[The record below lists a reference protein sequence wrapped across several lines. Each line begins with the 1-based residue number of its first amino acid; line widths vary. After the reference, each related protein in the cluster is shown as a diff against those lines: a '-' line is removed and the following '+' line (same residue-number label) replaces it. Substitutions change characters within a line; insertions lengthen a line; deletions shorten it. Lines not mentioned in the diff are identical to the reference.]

1 MLCSAYRSRVLS
13 LRLGAPSPLAA
24 QNSAT
29 EKGISMKKPFASAG
43 IAAVVAAG
51 LIMAPGLS
59 PAQASTLEV
68 PATSI
73 AAAPVSSTGGAGL
86 GGAISGNVASTYG
99 MLFIPCNIFGW
110 KLC

>member
-59 PAQASTLEV
+59 PAQASTLEA

-73 AAAPVSSTGGAGL
+73 SAPVNSSGGMGL
-86 GGAISGNVASTYG
+86 GGAISGSVATTYG
-99 MLFIPCNIFGW
+99 MLFIPCNFLGFR
-110 KLC
+110 LC